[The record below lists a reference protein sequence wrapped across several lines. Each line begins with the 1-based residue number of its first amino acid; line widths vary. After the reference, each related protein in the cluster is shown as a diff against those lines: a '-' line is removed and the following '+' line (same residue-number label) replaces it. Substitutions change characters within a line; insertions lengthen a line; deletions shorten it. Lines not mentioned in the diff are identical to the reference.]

1 MYVYCVQVHMLALLT
16 SVLAHIIRRGK
27 VKWVPLWHIS
37 EKLLDAF
44 RHYLLQLTDLKVQ
57 TQETLMR
64 LTICMHLHTNGET
77 VNKALENFLAN
88 SSHLV
93 LSSLC
98 MLHGQSCG
106 LHLPA
111 KAAGGV
117 HAVLVNQ
124 DYWAKQRLD
133 MTVSNPLWKVTCCSF
148 LAGLH

>member
-1 MYVYCVQVHMLALLT
+1 M
-16 SVLAHIIRRGK
+16 
-27 VKWVPLWHIS
+27 PLWHIS

-98 MLHGQSCG
+98 MLHVGSICQ
-106 LHLPA
+106 
-111 KAAGGV
+111 
-117 HAVLVNQ
+117 Q
-124 DYWAKQRLD
+124 KQLEVF
-133 MTVSNPLWKVTCCSF
+133 MLC
-148 LAGLH
+148 